1 MAQFFASVN
10 LIPPLRV
17 NLPAF
22 RLVEGCA
29 LKKINTIIKIIIIN
43 RRSVYAVDEE
53 VDCSPQKVALKYWVS
68 SWTFFLEYK

>member
-22 RLVEGCA
+22 RFVEGCA
-29 LKKINTIIKIIIIN
+29 LKKINTIIKKIIIIIN
-43 RRSVYAVDEE
+43 RRFVYVVDEE
-53 VDCSPQKVALKYWVS
+53 VDCSPQKVALKY
-68 SWTFFLEYK
+68 

>member
-22 RLVEGCA
+22 RFVEGCA
-29 LKKINTIIKIIIIN
+29 LKKINTIIKIIIIIIN
-43 RRSVYAVDEE
+43 RRFVYVVDEE
-53 VDCSPQKVALKYWVS
+53 VDCSPQKVALKY
-68 SWTFFLEYK
+68 

>member
-22 RLVEGCA
+22 RFVEGCD
-29 LKKINTIIKIIIIN
+29 LKKINTIIKKIIIIIN
-43 RRSVYAVDEE
+43 RRFVYVVDEE
-53 VDCSPQKVALKYWVS
+53 VDCSPQKVALKY
-68 SWTFFLEYK
+68 

>member
-22 RLVEGCA
+22 RFVEGCS
-29 LKKINTIIKIIIIN
+29 LKKKNTIIKIIMIIIIIIIIN
-43 RRSVYAVDEE
+43 RRSVYVVDEE
-53 VDCSPQKVALKYWVS
+53 VDFSPQKVALK
-68 SWTFFLEYK
+68 

>member
-22 RLVEGCA
+22 RFVEGCA
-29 LKKINTIIKIIIIN
+29 LKKINTIIKIIIIIIN
-43 RRSVYAVDEE
+43 RRSVYVVDEE
-53 VDCSPQKVALKYWVS
+53 VDC
-68 SWTFFLEYK
+68 